1 MGSATKVLVSKVLVQ
16 GQRHLAFYCSAV
28 VLPTFKRPMGEGT
41 DKGEDKGKGEGIDKG
56 KNKGPDKGIGKDQFF
71 NNSISIEKETAKKE

>member
-1 MGSATKVLVSKVLVQ
+1 
-16 GQRHLAFYCSAV
+16 
-28 VLPTFKRPMGEGT
+28 MGEGT